1 LKRRA
6 TSRDGFRHFPREEKK
21 KKKPAFFSSW
31 FKFSLIEKE
40 FSFFFQIAKM
50 ISILPSADEND
61 GQIYSRETLYISE
74 WSWVKKKK
82 ISRNFFLSI
91 WP

>member
-1 LKRRA
+1 
-6 TSRDGFRHFPREEKK
+6 
-21 KKKPAFFSSW
+21 
-31 FKFSLIEKE
+31 
-40 FSFFFQIAKM
+40 M

-82 ISRNFFLSI
+82 YREISF
-91 WP
+91 